1 MEGRAWEVDGGEG
14 IALRLYFVFVC
25 LGGKRSEFRR

>member
-25 LGGKRSEFRR
+25 SGGKGSGFRR